1 MNRPAQSSPFT
12 GTVRLRVPLPIVIPF
27 GALIFIAAV
36 TIGMSRILLSVP
48 KEVAVVIALAIA
60 ANILIACAVLA
71 QRPSETRLSWA
82 EFIIA
87 ATFPLVI
94 AIALALTLGTDTE
107 AGETSER
114 SGGVGATGGA
124 LVIGAEN
131 VAFNTDEIQ
140 LPADEQATLQFTN
153 SDASSVQHNVSIY
166 EDDSASKEL
175 FKGQV
180 IPGGQDVT
188 YEIPALPKG
197 EYYFQCD
204 VHPGMNGTVTVQ

>member
-1 MNRPAQSSPFT
+1 MNRPASPFT
-12 GTVRLRVPLPIVIPF
+12 GTIRFGVPLPIVIPL
-27 GALIFIAAV
+27 GALLFIAIV

-60 ANILIACAVLA
+60 ANILIACSVLA
-71 QRPSETRLSWA
+71 LRPSEARVSWA
-82 EFIIA
+82 EFLVA

-94 AIALALTLGTDTE
+94 AIALALTMGTDTS
-107 AGETSER
+107 AGEATEH
-114 SGGVGATGGA
+114 SGGAGATGGELEIA
-124 LVIGAEN
+124 AEN

-140 LPADEQATLQFTN
+140 LPADEEASLHLTN
-153 SDASSVQHNVSIY
+153 SDSSSVQHNISIY

-175 FKGQV
+175 FKGQT

-188 YEIPALPKG
+188 YEIPGLPKG